1 MNGDIKIEVQSA
13 GVFNFAMQQN
23 YIPLIRSIEI
33 VNPGE
38 TAAEGIKVTA
48 VFEPEFAK
56 PYEYTVQYAEA
67 GRTTEITPVKLTLST
82 DYLFSLT
89 EKTAGNIHISAEK
102 DGELLAEKDVPV
114 EILAYDEWSGAMMM
128 PELVSAFMSPNHPLV
143 SEVISKASVHL
154 QKWSGSPSFTGYQSE
169 DPNVV
174 KQQAAAVYAALQEEN
189 IAYIVPPASFEKS
202 GQRVRLPYTVL
213 TEKHGT
219 CLDLALLFA
228 SCLEQIGLNPLI
240 VLIKGHCFAGFW
252 LEDETFADCA
262 EDDVS
267 ALKKRAAEGIDKICV
282 TECTDFVAGKSVD
295 FAHAES
301 HALARLTEDA
311 DFLYAVDVR
320 RCRGSGIRPIPA
332 RVAENGQY
340 RAVDYGKRAAD
351 EITSSPRVIDTSR
364 RGGFAE
370 EKELTK
376 QMIWERKLLD
386 LSLRN
391 SLLNFR
397 PGTSNVQFMT
407 DDLAKLED
415 VISDGESFRIMPAP
429 SEKSFTLSDSRIYE
443 TENDRDLISSIAES
457 EFKNRRLRTFI
468 SEAELEKTLKK
479 LHRDAKVSLEENG
492 ANTLYLALGFLRWY
506 ETDRSTKP
514 RYAPLILVPV
524 DIIKKIQDKSYSLRI
539 RGEETQ
545 MNITLLELLRQDH
558 GISVNGLDPLPAD
571 DNGVDIPLVF
581 STMRQA
587 VMSKKRWDI
596 EEIAFLGQFSFS
608 RFIMWN
614 DIRSRSDDLAKNKVV
629 ASLMSGKTEWETED
643 TDLSPHTLD
652 EKVLPADMAVPMS
665 ADSSQ
670 LAAIYE
676 ASLGRSFVL
685 HGPPGTGKSQTITNM
700 IANALFQGKSVLF
713 VAEKMAALSVV
724 QKRLAKIGLD
734 PFCLELHSNKSN
746 KRAVLTQLETALSM
760 SRIKSPE
767 EYAQTAEKLHSLRRE
782 LNDTMSALYTERAAG
797 MSVYDAV
804 VGYEA
809 AKEYDGKLT
818 LDADFVNGALAADY
832 SAWLEA
838 AADTAAAGRE
848 LGGLHGS
855 PLKNVC
861 ASEYTIELRSRFY
874 ELAELLMNKTSEAA
888 AAYGKLGEL
897 LDAALPSDKA
907 GIDSIFGIFK
917 AVFEPELLID
927 GIISGENPQAAR
939 EELDKLLDSGMRCAA
954 IKADYSGR
962 FEQSIWNYD
971 ADTALINWKKAQQ
984 SNFIGKAINSGKCVK
999 ELAVYAKN
1007 PSTVTK
1013 ENITEILG
1021 TLSEYK
1027 QLLALVNSADPN
1039 VTKYLGE
1046 NWRGENSAFAKLKE
1060 AMPVSFELRT
1070 KLAGITPELRS
1081 AIIAKKESP
1090 DIRTSV
1096 NEAELRYFDML
1107 GVCDRLK
1114 AEFSAD
1120 IVSACT
1126 GPDLFGSVSAE
1137 AQGYYN
1143 STESLRDRVVLENS
1157 IRKLNGLGLKNAAD
1171 AYRSGVLDEG
1181 SIKGALSA
1189 CVCKS
1194 VISRAVQNEPLLK
1207 AFQGAEFE
1215 RTVDKYRNFTSRFEE
1230 LTIEE
1235 LVSRL
1240 SARVPDTASGK
1251 SGASSELAILQK
1263 AIKSGARGMSIRK
1276 LFDSIPNLLGRLCP
1290 CMLMSPISAAQY
1302 IDPSFA
1308 KFDLVVFDEASQLPT
1323 SEAVGAIARGENVVV
1338 VGDPKQLP
1346 PTSFFTA
1353 DHTDEENIDKEDLES
1368 VLDDCLALAMPQR
1381 HLLWHYRSRHESLI
1395 AYSNSRFYDNS
1406 LRTFPSPDDLVSKVT
1421 WVHVD
1426 GFYDKGGTKQNRAE
1440 AEAVTAEIVRR
1451 LSDPVLRKDSIGV
1464 VTFNIIQQ
1472 ILIDDLLSEEF
1483 RKDPELEQ
1491 YAAEMY
1497 EPILVKNLENVQGD
1511 ERDVILFSIG
1521 YGPDKDGKVSMNFGP
1536 VNQDGGWR
1544 RLNVAVSR
1552 ARKEM
1557 IVYSVIRPEQI
1568 DVNRS
1573 RSEGVAGLRGFLDFA
1588 AKGSSALSVRKS
1600 SAVKTEGAAFA
1611 GTVAKALEDIG
1622 YTVRTGIGRSDYKI
1636 DIGVVNPDDPG
1647 TYLMGIMC
1655 GSESGFELTNARDRN
1670 IVQPSVL
1677 AGLGWKIVNVHILD
1691 WLDNDL
1697 KVLEYLNGE
1706 IGKALAAYREGEP
1719 VQQEEA
1725 PKKRELTFEKEESAE
1740 SEDSHV
1746 YVPFVPEVI
1755 GDQAYFSDM
1764 SSTSQIKRI
1773 IEAAVE
1779 WEAPVSR
1786 EVLLH
1791 YVLAAFGMKRS
1802 ARAEQRFSEIFDG
1815 MDLKT
1820 TQRKDSVFVWRRDQE
1835 PSEYSEF
1842 RGAAADGS
1850 KRKLDDIAT
1859 EEISAAVMYI
1869 LTVSISLERA
1879 ELIKETAKLF
1889 GFARTTETAEL
1900 AASMGIANAVKNGR
1914 AKIDQETG
1922 RIMYAE

>member
-1 MNGDIKIEVQSA
+1 MNGDIRIEVQSA
-13 GVFNFAMQQN
+13 GVFNYAMQQN
-23 YIPLIRSIEI
+23 YIPLIRSIGI
-33 VNPGE
+33 VNAGE
-38 TAAEGIKVTA
+38 TAYEGISVRA

-56 PYEYTVQYAEA
+56 PFEYTVQYAEA
-67 GRTTEITPVKLTLST
+67 GRTAEITPVKLALST
-82 DYLFSLT
+82 EHLFALT
-89 EKTAGNIHISAEK
+89 EKEVANIHISAEK
-102 DGELLAEKDVPV
+102 DGETLAETDIPV
-114 EILAYDEWSGAMMM
+114 EILAYDEWSGADIM
-128 PELVSAFMSPNHPLV
+128 PELISAFTSPNHPLI
-143 SEVISKASVHL
+143 SEVISKASVYL
-154 QKWSGSPSFTGYQSE
+154 QKWSGSPSFTGYQSD

-189 IAYIVPPASFEKS
+189 IAYTMPPASFGRS

-219 CLDLALLFA
+219 CLDLTLLFV

-240 VLIKGHCFAGFW
+240 VLVKGHSFAGFW

-262 EDDVS
+262 EDDAS
-267 ALKKRAAEGIDKICV
+267 ALKKRAAEGIDRICV
-282 TECTDFVAGKSVD
+282 VECTDFAAGESVD
-295 FAHAES
+295 FARAET
-301 HALARLTEDA
+301 HALAHLSDDGE
-311 DFLYAVDVR
+311 FHCAVDVG

-332 RVAENGQY
+332 RVAENGSY
-340 RAVDYGKRAAD
+340 RAVDYGKRSDD
-351 EITSSPRVIDTSR
+351 EITSSPRLIDTAH
-364 RGGFAE
+364 RGSFAE

-397 PGTSNVQFMT
+397 PGSSNVQFMT
-407 DDLAKLED
+407 ADLAKLED
-415 VISDGESFRIMPAP
+415 VISEGESFRIMPAP
-429 SEKSFTLSDSRIYE
+429 AEKSFSLSDSKIYE

-468 SEAELEKTLKK
+468 SETELEKTLKK

-506 ETDRSTKP
+506 ETDKSAKP

-524 DIIKKIQDKSYSLRI
+524 DLIKKIQDKSYSLRI

-558 GISVNGLDPLPAD
+558 GISINGLDPLPAD

-581 STMRQA
+581 STVRQA

-629 ASLMSGKTEWETED
+629 ASLMSGRTEWETED
-643 TDLSPHTLD
+643 TDLSPHILD

-746 KRAVLTQLETALSM
+746 KRAVLTQLESALSM

-767 EYAQTAEKLHSLRRE
+767 EYAQTAEKLHSLRKE
-782 LNDTMSALYTERAAG
+782 LNDTMSALYKERAAG

-809 AKEYDGKLT
+809 AKAYDGMLV
-818 LDADFVNGALAADY
+818 LDADFINSASSADC

-838 AADTAAAGRE
+838 ASDVAAAGKE
-848 LGGLHGS
+848 LGGLRNS

-861 ASEYTIELRSRFY
+861 ASEYTIELRSAFS
-874 ELAELLMNKTSEAA
+874 ELSELLVNKSGEAA
-888 AAYGKLGEL
+888 AAYAKLGEL
-897 LDAALPSDKA
+897 LGAPMPSDKN
-907 GIDSIFGIFK
+907 GIDGIFGIFR

-927 GIISGENPQAAR
+927 TIINGENPQLVR
-939 EELDKLLDSGMRCAA
+939 GEIDKLIDSGMRCAS
-954 IKADYSGR
+954 IKAALGEQ
-962 FEQSIWNYD
+962 FEPSVWSYD
-971 ADTALINWKKAQQ
+971 ADTALLNWKKAQQ

-999 ELAVYAKN
+999 ELAVYAKD
-1007 PSTVTK
+1007 PRSVTK
-1013 ENITEILG
+1013 ENIAGILG
-1021 TLSEYK
+1021 TLSEYG
-1027 QLLALVNSADPN
+1027 QLLSLVNSADPN
-1039 VTKYLGE
+1039 VSKYLGE
-1046 NWRGENSAFAKLKE
+1046 NWRGANSAFDKLKQ
-1060 AMPVSFELRT
+1060 AIPVSYDLHT
-1070 KLAGITPELRS
+1070 KLAGIAPELKS
-1081 AIIAKKESP
+1081 AMISKKGDP
-1090 DIRTSV
+1090 ALRTSV
-1096 NEAELRYFDML
+1096 AEAELKYFDML

-1114 AEFSAD
+1114 SEFAAD
-1120 IVSACT
+1120 VVSVCGGA
-1126 GPDLFGSVSAE
+1126 DFFGSASAE
-1137 AQGYYN
+1137 AGGYYR
-1143 STESLRDRVVLENS
+1143 SAESLRDRVVLENS
-1157 IRKLNGLGLKNAAD
+1157 IRKLNGLGLKNAAE
-1171 AYRSGVLDEG
+1171 AYRSGTIDEG
-1181 SIKGALSA
+1181 SIKGAISA

-1207 AFQGAEFE
+1207 AFQGAEFD
-1215 RTVDKYRNFTSRFEE
+1215 RTVEKYRNFTARFEE

-1240 SARVPDTASGK
+1240 SARVPDVSSGK

-1346 PTSFFTA
+1346 PTSFFMT

-1426 GFYDKGGTKQNRAE
+1426 GFYDKGGSKQNRAE

-1451 LSDPVLRKDSIGV
+1451 LSDPILRRDSIGV
-1464 VTFNIIQQ
+1464 VTFNIVQQ
-1472 ILIDDLLSEEF
+1472 ILIDDMLAEEL
-1483 RKDPELEQ
+1483 RRNPELEQ
-1491 YAAEMY
+1491 YANEMY

-1544 RLNVAVSR
+1544 RLNVAISR

-1557 IVYSVIRPEQI
+1557 IVFSVIRPEQI

-1573 RSEGVAGLRGFLDFA
+1573 RSEGLAGLRGFLDFA
-1588 AKGSSALSVRKS
+1588 AKGSSALTVRKQQS
-1600 SAVKTEGAAFA
+1600 KGGNAFSETIA
-1611 GTVAKALEDIG
+1611 QALTDIG
-1622 YTVRTGIGRSDYKI
+1622 YTVRTAIGQSDYKI

-1647 TYLMGIMC
+1647 TYLLGVMC
-1655 GSESGFELTNARDRN
+1655 GNKSGFELTNARDRN

-1677 AGLGWKIVNVHILD
+1677 SGLGWRIVNVHILD
-1691 WLDNDL
+1691 WLDNDR
-1697 KVLEYLNGE
+1697 KVLDYLDSE
-1706 IGKALAAYREGEP
+1706 IKKTLSAYREGEP
-1719 VQQEEA
+1719 VQPQEA
-1725 PKKRELTFEKEESAE
+1725 LKKRELTFEKEESAE
-1740 SEDSHV
+1740 SENTHI

-1755 GDQAYFSDM
+1755 GDQTYYYDE
-1764 SSTSQIKRI
+1764 SSNSQIKRI

-1779 WEAPVSR
+1779 WEAPMSR

-1802 ARAEQRFSEIFDG
+1802 AKAEARFAGILGG
-1815 MDLKT
+1815 MGLRT
-1820 TQRKDSVFVWRRDQE
+1820 TERRESVFVWRADQE
-1835 PSEYSEF
+1835 PSEYCDF
-1842 RGAAADGS
+1842 RGPAVDGS

-1869 LTVSISLERA
+1869 LAVSISLERA

-1900 AASMGIANAVKNGR
+1900 AASMGIACAVKSGR

-1922 RIMYAE
+1922 RIMYAG